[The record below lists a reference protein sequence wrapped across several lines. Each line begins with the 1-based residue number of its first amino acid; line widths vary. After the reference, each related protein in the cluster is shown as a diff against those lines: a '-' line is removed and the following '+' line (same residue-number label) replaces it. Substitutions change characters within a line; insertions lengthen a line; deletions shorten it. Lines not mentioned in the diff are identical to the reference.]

1 MTVRLVPPGG
11 DRRTATG
18 TVGGNDPST
27 GPARWTCAFVNTM
40 PDGAFEDTERQF
52 LELLDVASGCDT
64 VAVTRYALAGV
75 PRGERVAARIAGQY
89 RPAADMKADPP
100 DLVVLTGANPVEDH
114 LTDEPYWAELAD
126 LLTWSSTQ
134 VSSVLL
140 SCLSAHAGLA
150 VFDGVERGRLAAK
163 CTGVFPQD
171 VGAGHPL
178 VDGLAGPVVLPHS
191 RLNDVP
197 EAVVTGAGYRVAL
210 RNRGG
215 GWSVADRT
223 VGRARVVLVQG
234 HPEYDPASLLRE
246 YQRDARRYVTGE
258 RDDLPRL
265 PEHCTTGVDWDRL
278 CALQQRLVDGA
289 RDPDLVESFP
299 FDEVG
304 ARASWPWREPA
315 TKLYANWLAGVP
327 QRSE

>member
-1 MTVRLVPPGG
+1 
-11 DRRTATG
+11 
-18 TVGGNDPST
+18 
-27 GPARWTCAFVNTM
+27 M

-52 LELLDVASGCDT
+52 LELLDAASGCET

-75 PRGERVAARIAGQY
+75 PRGERIEARIAEQY
-89 RPAADMKADPP
+89 RPVADMKTDPP
-100 DLVVLTGANPVEDH
+100 DLLVLTGANPVEDH
-114 LTDEPYWAELAD
+114 LTDEPHWAELAD
-126 LLTWSSTQ
+126 LLTWSTTS

-150 VFDGVERGRLAAK
+150 VFDGVDRGRLDAK
-163 CTGVFPQD
+163 CTGVFLQE
-171 VGAGHPL
+171 VVAGHPL
-178 VDGLAGPVVLPHS
+178 VDGLTGPVVLPHS
-191 RLNDVP
+191 RLNDIP
-197 EAVVTGAGYRVAL
+197 EATVVGAGYRVAL
-210 RNRGG
+210 RNRDG

-234 HPEYDPASLLRE
+234 HPEYDPSSLLRE

-265 PEHCTTGVDWDRL
+265 PEQCTTGVDWDRL
-278 CALQQRLVDGA
+278 RTLQQRLVDGE
-289 RDPDLVESFP
+289 RRPDLVESFP

-304 ARASWPWREPA
+304 ARASWPWRTPA